1 LWLLG
6 AKRAAQQNPCPP
18 SRHALSPRK
27 IKLRWEREWVR
38 GDIGGPWMKEREH
51 WSRAEELAGVLVG
64 EKGAQEEAGTSSGFQ
79 GTRND

>member
-1 LWLLG
+1 
-6 AKRAAQQNPCPP
+6 
-18 SRHALSPRK
+18 
-27 IKLRWEREWVR
+27 
-38 GDIGGPWMKEREH
+38 MKEREH